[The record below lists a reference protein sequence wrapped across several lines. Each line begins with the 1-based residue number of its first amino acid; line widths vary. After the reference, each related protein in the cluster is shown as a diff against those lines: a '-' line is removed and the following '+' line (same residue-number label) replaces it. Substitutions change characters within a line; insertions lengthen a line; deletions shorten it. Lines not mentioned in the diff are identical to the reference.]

1 VSDRFF
7 DLVEREV
14 SRNGKGEAE
23 LWVRRAR
30 VRRYEARDGGI
41 DAISLSDS
49 LSFGVRVFRDG
60 RMGFSYGFGE
70 GEEDVRRAVE
80 AAIFCAD
87 GSDRDDAYGLPEGG
101 GEVTA
106 RPGEPGGAPPL
117 FDPAC
122 ERVKEQEKADFA
134 RELESRAL
142 AFDSRMKR
150 VRSAALTETVAEV
163 RVRNSRGRQGAQRES
178 FYFASVDSVAEEG
191 TEGQTGYGF
200 GFARRFSDLQPKGIA
215 EESARRALR
224 MLKGRSLLTGRVPAI
239 LENEAAADL
248 LDVLAPSFLAPQV
261 AKGKSMLAGKIGQLV
276 ASKLVEVVDDP
287 LDPEGAG
294 ATMFDGEG
302 IPTQRTVLIGKGTL
316 WSYLSDTFWGR
327 KIGTGTTANLT
338 RPAPKIPPT
347 VGTAGLRVTV
357 GSRSVD
363 QMMGDLGGG
372 ILLTEFL
379 GIHTA
384 DPVSG
389 DFSVG
394 ASGIRFEGGE
404 RKEPVRGFAVSG
416 NVLSLLQDVVAV
428 GDDFRWFGKTGC
440 PSLAVSGLE
449 IGGM

>member
-7 DLVEREV
+7 DLVEKEV

-49 LSFGVRVFRDG
+49 LSFGVRIFRDG

-101 GEVTA
+101 GEVSA
-106 RPGEPGGAPPL
+106 RAGEPAALPL
-117 FDPAC
+117 FDPSC
-122 ERVKEQEKADFA
+122 DRVGEREKADFA
-134 RELESRAL
+134 CELEARAL

-150 VRSAALTETVAEV
+150 VRSASLTETVAEV
-163 RVRNSRGRQGAQRES
+163 RVRNSRGREGTQRES
-178 FYFASVDSVAEEG
+178 SYFASVDSVAEEG
-191 TEGQTGYGF
+191 PEGQTGYGF
-200 GFARRFSDLQPKGIA
+200 GFARRFSDLRPERIA

-224 MLKGRSLLTGRVPAI
+224 MLKGRSLPTGRVATI

-261 AKGKSMLAGKIGQLV
+261 AKGKSMLAEKIGQQV

-294 ATMFDGEG
+294 ATIFDGEG

-316 WSYLSDTFWGR
+316 SSFLSDTFWGR

-347 VGTAGLRVTV
+347 VGTAGLRVTS
-357 GSRSVD
+357 GSRSVE

-416 NVLSLLQDVVAV
+416 NVLSLLRDVVAV
-428 GDDFRWFGKTGC
+428 GDDFRWFGRTGC
-440 PSLAVSGLE
+440 PSLAVSGLD

>member
-1 VSDRFF
+1 MSDRLF
-7 DLVEREV
+7 DLVEKEV
-14 SRNGKGEAE
+14 SRNGKSEAE

-49 LSFGVRVFRDG
+49 LSFGIRVFREG

-70 GEEDVRRAVE
+70 GEEDVRRAVKS
-80 AAIFCAD
+80 ALFSAD
-87 GSDRDDAYGLPEGG
+87 GSDRDEDYGLPEGG
-101 GEVTA
+101 GEATA
-106 RPGEPGGAPPL
+106 RPGEPGAPTL
-117 FDPAC
+117 FDPSC
-122 ERVKEQEKADFA
+122 ERVKERERTDFA
-134 RELESRAL
+134 RELEARAL

-163 RVRNSRGRQGAQRES
+163 RVCNSRGREGVQRES
-178 FYFASVDSVAEEG
+178 SYFASVDSVAEEG

-200 GFARRFSDLQPKGIA
+200 GFARRFSDLRPGGIA

-224 MLKGRSLLTGRVPAI
+224 MLGGRSLQTGRVPAI

-248 LDVLAPSFLAPQV
+248 LDVLSPSFLAPQV
-261 AKGKSMLAGKIGQLV
+261 VKGKSMLAGKIGHQV
-276 ASKLVEVVDDP
+276 ASPYVQVVDDP

-294 ATMFDGEG
+294 ATGFDGEG
-302 IPTQRTVLIGKGTL
+302 IPTRRTVLIGKGTL
-316 WSYLSDTFWGR
+316 SSFLSDTFWGR

-338 RPAPKIPPT
+338 RPVPKLPPT
-347 VGTAGLRVTV
+347 VGTAGLRVTA
-357 GSRSVD
+357 GSRSVE

-389 DFSVG
+389 NFSVG

-416 NVLSLLQDVVAV
+416 NVLSLLRDVVAV

-440 PSLAVSGLE
+440 PSLAVSGIE

>member
-1 VSDRFF
+1 VSDRLF
-7 DLVEREV
+7 DLVEKEL

-49 LSFGVRVFRDG
+49 LSLGVRVFRDG

-70 GEEDVRRAVE
+70 GEKDVRRSVE

-101 GEVTA
+101 GEVSA
-106 RPGEPGGAPPL
+106 RAGEPGAPPL
-117 FDPAC
+117 FDPSC
-122 ERVKEQEKADFA
+122 ERVGEREKADFA
-134 RELESRAL
+134 RELEARAL
-142 AFDSRMKR
+142 AFDPRMKR
-150 VRSAALTETVAEV
+150 VRSASLMETVAEV
-163 RVRNSRGRQGAQRES
+163 SVRNSRGREGAQRES
-178 FYFASVDSVAEEG
+178 FYFASVDSVAEES

-200 GFARRFSDLQPKGIA
+200 GFARRFSDLRPERIA
-215 EESARRALR
+215 EESAQRALR
-224 MLKGRSLLTGRVPAI
+224 MLKGRSLPTGRVAAI

-248 LDVLAPSFLAPQV
+248 LDVLTPSFLAPQV
-261 AKGKSMLAGKIGQLV
+261 AKGKSMLAGKIGQQV
-276 ASKLVEVVDDP
+276 ASKLMEVVDDP
-287 LDPEGAG
+287 LDPEGTG
-294 ATMFDGEG
+294 ATIFDGEG
-302 IPTQRTVLIGKGTL
+302 IPTQRNVLVRKGTL
-316 WSYLSDTFWGR
+316 SSFLSDTFWGR
-327 KIGTGTTANLT
+327 KIGTGTTASLT
-338 RPAPKIPPT
+338 RIAPKIPPT
-347 VGTAGLRVTV
+347 VGTAGLRVTAGTCTV
-357 GSRSVD
+357 G
-363 QMMGDLGGG
+363 QMMADLGGG

-389 DFSVG
+389 DFSGG

-416 NVLSLLQDVVAV
+416 NVLSLLRDVVAV
-428 GDDFRWFGKTGC
+428 GDDFRWFGRTGS
-440 PSLAVSGLE
+440 PSLAVSGVV